1 MITKKTTINILRNDF
16 MLFTC
21 FEECFYLVW
30 AGEKIM
36 SLSLSSSLEK
46 EIEDPIH
53 YVKLDI
59 KKIEPINGLLQ
70 LVQQNQLKN
79 ERAQIIKQKYVQ
91 KDN

>member
-1 MITKKTTINILRNDF
+1 MITKNTTMNILRNDF
-16 MLFTC
+16 MLLTC
-21 FEECFYLVW
+21 FEKCFYLAW
-30 AGEKIM
+30 AGDKIM

-79 ERAQIIKQKYVQ
+79 ERAKIIKQKYVQ
-91 KDN
+91 KYN

>member
-1 MITKKTTINILRNDF
+1 
-16 MLFTC
+16 MLLTC
-21 FEECFYLVW
+21 FEKCFYLVW

-36 SLSLSSSLEK
+36 SLSSSLEK
-46 EIEDPIH
+46 EIEDPLH

-79 ERAQIIKQKYVQ
+79 ERAKFIKQKYVQ